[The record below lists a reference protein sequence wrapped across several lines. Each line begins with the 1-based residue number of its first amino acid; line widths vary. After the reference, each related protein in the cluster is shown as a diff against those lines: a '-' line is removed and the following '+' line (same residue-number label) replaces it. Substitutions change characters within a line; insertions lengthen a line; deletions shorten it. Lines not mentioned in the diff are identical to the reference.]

1 MDNNIENIHCFLDL
15 QFCENLKLFY
25 EKLEKEFNKA
35 VIEMKNLNL
44 KDIPLKIEFES
55 QMKKIYS
62 DIFVNF
68 IFPISMKLDISKK
81 VKTQLSNESINQ
93 INDLFNYNLKK
104 VKELI
109 NKGKDEYASRLIGQ
123 VKVKINEL
131 FRDMG
136 LE

>member
-104 VKELI
+104 VKELT

-123 VKVKINEL
+123 VKVTINEL
-131 FRDMG
+131 FRDME

>member
-1 MDNNIENIHCFLDL
+1 MDNNIENILCSLDL

-81 VKTQLSNESINQ
+81 VKTQLSNESLNQ

-104 VKELI
+104 VKELT

>member
-25 EKLEKEFNKA
+25 EKLEREFNKA

-81 VKTQLSNESINQ
+81 LKTQLSNESINQ

>member
-1 MDNNIENIHCFLDL
+1 MDNNIENIHCFFDL